1 MIRVVADND
10 VEGAVLAI
18 QRVLRSRAWRDLAAQ
33 FEITF
38 AKLEDLGLA
47 SDASDEQVWRVSQDA
62 GAVLLTGNRAAD
74 EGEGGLEQ
82 VIQKLGT
89 PEHLPVITIAD
100 AKRVLRDRAYATEAA
115 KGLLNRLEHIE
126 SLRGAGRLYI
136 P

>member
-74 EGEGGLEQ
+74 EGGLEQ

-126 SLRGAGRLYI
+126 SLRGAGRLCI